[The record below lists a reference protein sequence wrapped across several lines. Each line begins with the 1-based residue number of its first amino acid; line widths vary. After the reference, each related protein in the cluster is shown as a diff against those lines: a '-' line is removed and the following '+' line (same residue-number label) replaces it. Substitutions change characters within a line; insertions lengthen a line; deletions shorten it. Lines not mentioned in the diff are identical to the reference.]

1 MCKVFLAQVCEEM
14 PLVGETL
21 ALESNSGAWTLIS
34 APAAGYLG
42 LTQFL
47 HLQNRGSIRTQLTGL
62 KNAPKVYVMQW
73 TLKTTLAVG
82 NTVFSQYLITS
93 MFFNQ

>member
-1 MCKVFLAQVCEEM
+1 MCKGFLAQVCEEM

-21 ALESNSGAWTLIS
+21 ALESDSGAWTLIS
-34 APAAGYLG
+34 APSAGCLG

-47 HLQNRGSIRTQLTGL
+47 HLQNRGSIRTQLRGL
-62 KNAPKVYVMQW
+62 KNAPKVCVVQW
-73 TLKTTLAVG
+73 TLKTTFVVG
-82 NTVFSQYLITS
+82 NIVFSQYLVTS